1 MAAPQGRIDVSPFDE
16 IGVHGRGYAEGESA
30 DPHTDKECIMR
41 GVPRRCAAGSLLAAG
56 VVLLVC
62 AFSPSPAAAAHLA
75 VRLVGGQGH
84 AYELGDIQDLVFAGD
99 TLQVVTTGAT
109 DVYELARIVRID
121 FDLDAWTG
129 VDDTDLPD
137 DVVRA
142 LHLFQNQPNP
152 FSPETRIAYELPQG
166 GRAQVRIYSVNGR
179 LVRTLLDA
187 ERPAG
192 RHSIAWDALDDS
204 GRSVSSGVYFYT
216 LTAPGVE
223 ESRKMLLLR

>member
-1 MAAPQGRIDVSPFDE
+1 
-16 IGVHGRGYAEGESA
+16 
-30 DPHTDKECIMR
+30 MR
-41 GVPRRCAAGSLLAAG
+41 GTSWRCSAGPVLAAA

-62 AFSPSPAAAAHLA
+62 TFSPQSATAAHLA

-84 AYELGDIQDLVFAGD
+84 AYELADIQDLIFNGG
-99 TLQVVTTGAT
+99 TLEVVTVGGT
-109 DVYELARIVRID
+109 DVYELGRIVQIH

-129 VDDTDLPD
+129 IDDTDLPN

-166 GRAQVRIYSVNGR
+166 GPAELRVYSVNGR
-179 LVRTLLDA
+179 LVRTLLDE

-192 RHSIAWDALDDS
+192 RHSIVWDGRDQS
-204 GRSVSSGVYFYT
+204 GRAVSSGVYFYT
-216 LTAPGVE
+216 LSAPGVE
-223 ESRKMLLLR
+223 ESRKMLMLR